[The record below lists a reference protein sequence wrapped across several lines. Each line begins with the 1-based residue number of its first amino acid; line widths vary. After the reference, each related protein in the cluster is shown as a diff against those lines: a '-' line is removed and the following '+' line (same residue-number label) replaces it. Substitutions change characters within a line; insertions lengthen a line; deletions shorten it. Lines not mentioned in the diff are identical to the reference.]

1 MQNIIVMKQ
10 YRHCYCCDRTSDIMM
25 TCVLKCTPPTFPGP
39 AHPLAG
45 PCDIM
50 TCVTCSCLMS
60 GAPGAADGDQWPQPS
75 MSRGSGLSSEKT
87 RTERALA
94 LSGRMLCNA
103 RARPAGRTRR
113 SLYFY
118 NSSIGNCQSS
128 LKINLLKDPRA
139 EVLSSRGAIQQ
150 FSQSQHSALELWS
163 IKSHFLT
170 HEASW
175 LYTLHN
181 AHLSK
186 ACK

>member
-1 MQNIIVMKQ
+1 MQNCKDTVQTILLRWSDL
-10 YRHCYCCDRTSDIMM
+10 RHNDDMCFEMS
-25 TCVLKCTPPTFPGP
+25 PPTFPGSCP
-39 AHPLAG
+39 
-45 PCDIM
+45 
-50 TCVTCSCLMS
+50 CLMS
-60 GAPGAADGDQWPQPS
+60 GAPGAPADGDQWPQPS

-139 EVLSSRGAIQQ
+139 EVLSSGGAIQQ

-175 LYTLHN
+175 LYTFP
-181 AHLSK
+181 
-186 ACK
+186 

>member
-1 MQNIIVMKQ
+1 MQIIIVKTQ
-10 YRHCYCCDRTSDIMM
+10 YRHWYCSDQTSDIMM
-25 TCVLKCTPPTFPGP
+25 TCVLKCPRPHSQ
-39 AHPLAG
+39 ASS
-45 PCDIM
+45 PCDM
-50 TCVTCSCLMS
+50 FMMS

-139 EVLSSRGAIQQ
+139 EVLSSGGAIQQ

-175 LYTLHN
+175 LYTFP
-181 AHLSK
+181 
-186 ACK
+186 